1 MRRKNQQ
8 SAESVNAVQVHPLS
22 DAMHSEL
29 LINTSG
35 IVILFDFVAYS
46 PSLKYPKKKPEVKKI
61 LFSGEKLKVSPE
73 ECLVIDTV
81 HQV

>member
-46 PSLKYPKKKPEVKKI
+46 PSLKYPKKKKPKVKKNP
-61 LFSGEKLKVSPE
+61 LQWRKAESLTGRVPGN
-73 ECLVIDTV
+73 
-81 HQV
+81 